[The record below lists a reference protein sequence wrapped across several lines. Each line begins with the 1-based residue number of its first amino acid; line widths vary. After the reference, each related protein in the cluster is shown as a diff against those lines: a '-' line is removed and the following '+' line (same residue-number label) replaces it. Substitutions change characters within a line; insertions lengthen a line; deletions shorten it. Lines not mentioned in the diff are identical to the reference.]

1 VDEIADGN
9 AGAGSFTETISV
21 QIPEGVTLGE
31 HILRAKANWNAPV
44 PADACEET
52 QFGETEDYMVNIVS
66 GLGIDDLISS
76 SDFNII
82 TRSED
87 QFEINL
93 SIDYSS
99 SLNFSVYSITG
110 QLLVTKKV
118 FKSNDKYKYDLD
130 MSYASSGVYLVKLGN
145 NTIGYK
151 IGKIIV
157 K

>member
-1 VDEIADGN
+1 
-9 AGAGSFTETISV
+9 
-21 QIPEGVTLGE
+21 
-31 HILRAKANWNAPV
+31 
-44 PADACEET
+44 
-52 QFGETEDYMVNIVS
+52 MVNIVS

-76 SDFNII
+76 SDFSII

-99 SLNFSVYSITG
+99 SLNFSVYSVTG